1 MDGIKQ
7 LAMMLMKCKSFK
19 DRQGRLNESL
29 DNLSYEYPDLYSLL
43 FREMKKREL
52 EANDPNKITKWLST
66 TPNSYLKL
74 HEALILVKS
83 HNLIAKEEY
92 LNNIK
97 HMLCQTIKNKT
108 NIEVAIKIC
117 YLIEKSSHLKTIYE

>member
-19 DRQGRLNESL
+19 ERKRYVNESL

-74 HEALILVKS
+74 HEALMLVKN

-92 LNNIK
+92 LNTIRY
-97 HMLCQTIKNKT
+97 MLCQTIKNKT
-108 NIEVAIKIC
+108 NIDVAVKIC
-117 YLIEKSSHLKTIYE
+117 FLIEKSSHLKIIYE